1 MINILK
7 FIGTLKAYVRYIDE
21 DIRGEYTFNIKG
33 HEVMATFAEKPNND
47 ILPRLREILLGTS
60 HIRQSDAPDIK
71 LKKNI
76 KEAV

>member
-1 MINILK
+1 MK
-7 FIGTLKAYVRYIDE
+7 HIGILKAYIRYLND

-33 HEVMATFAEKPNND
+33 HEVIATFAEKRNND
-47 ILPRLREILLGTS
+47 IISRIREILLGDS

>member
-1 MINILK
+1 MK
-7 FIGTLKAYVRYIDE
+7 YIGILKAYIRYLDD
-21 DIRGEYTFNIKG
+21 DIRGEYSFKVKD
-33 HEVMATFAEKPNND
+33 HEVVATFAEKPNND
-47 ILPRLREILLGTS
+47 ILPRLREILLGDS

>member
-1 MINILK
+1 LEFIL
-7 FIGTLKAYVRYIDE
+7 T
-21 DIRGEYTFNIKG
+21 DIHGECVLNIKG
-33 HEVMATFAEKPNND
+33 VEVIATFAEKPNKE
-47 ILPRLREILLGTS
+47 IYSRMKEILLGDS

>member
-1 MINILK
+1 MK
-7 FIGTLKAYVRYIDE
+7 YIGILKAYIRYLDT
-21 DIRGEYTFNIKG
+21 DIRGEYTFNVKG
-33 HEVMATFAEKPNND
+33 HEVVATFAEKPNTE

-60 HIRQSDAPDIK
+60 HIRQSDTPDIK

>member
-1 MINILK
+1 MVKCIGILK
-7 FIGTLKAYVRYIDE
+7 AFIRYLDD
-21 DIRGEYTFNIKG
+21 DIRGEYSFKVKG
-33 HEVMATFAEKPNND
+33 HEVVATFAEKPNYD
-47 ILPRLREILLGTS
+47 ILPRIREILLGDS

>member
-1 MINILK
+1 MK
-7 FIGTLKAYVRYIDE
+7 YIGILKAYIRYLDE
-21 DIRGEYTFNIKG
+21 DIRGEYSFKVKG
-33 HEVMATFAEKPNND
+33 HEVVATFAEKPNQE
-47 ILPRLREILLGTS
+47 IFFRIKEILLGDS

>member
-1 MINILK
+1 MVK
-7 FIGTLKAYVRYIDE
+7 YIGILKAYIRYLDD
-21 DIRGEYTFNIKG
+21 DIRGEYCFKVKG
-33 HEVMATFAEKPNND
+33 HEVVASFAEKPNND
-47 ILPRLREILLGTS
+47 IFPRLREILLGDS

>member
-1 MINILK
+1 MKYIGILK
-7 FIGTLKAYVRYIDE
+7 SYIRYLDN

-33 HEVMATFAEKPNND
+33 HEVIATFIEKPNND
-47 ILPRLREILLGTS
+47 ILPRLREILLGDL